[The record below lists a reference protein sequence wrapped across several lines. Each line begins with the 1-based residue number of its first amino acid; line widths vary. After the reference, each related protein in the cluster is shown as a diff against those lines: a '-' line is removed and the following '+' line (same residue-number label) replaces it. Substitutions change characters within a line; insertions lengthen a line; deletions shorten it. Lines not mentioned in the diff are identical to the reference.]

1 MSVLLNLIYILSSK
15 RIAGFV
21 KLYSKSYRYRTLFV
35 IINFSILLS
44 ISGFG
49 IKETLSSLFLS
60 ICIEIFFVDTYVDRN
75 RGGVALVVCDLL
87 EKDHDSSF
95 SRAIYFIDFFVFCLF
110 IYVGYLYYYS

>member
-1 MSVLLNLIYILSSK
+1 MSSFLNLIYILSSK

-21 KLYSKSYRYRTLFV
+21 KLYSRSYRYRTLFV
-35 IINFSILLS
+35 MINFSILLS

-60 ICIEIFFVDTYVDRN
+60 ICIEFFFVDTYVDRN
-75 RGGVALVVCDLL
+75 RGGVALVVCELF

-95 SRAIYFIDFFVFCLF
+95 SRAVYFIDFFVFCFF